1 MDYANIGGHCTYVN
15 SLDVRVLGVAGGSMV
30 RVGKGGIVDV
40 GPRSAHIANMGYAC
54 FTDLKLFD
62 GASLCYMQPRE
73 NDPSDYVAIRLN
85 NGESVTITNTCAA
98 NVLGILAEGDY
109 ARGNVES
116 ATKAIKLL
124 ADEVGMSVEDTARAI
139 LQKSTD
145 KIKPV
150 IEDLISK
157 YKIERDQIVL
167 VGVGGGA
174 GTLLTFTANDMG
186 FKYQISENAE
196 VISSSGVAL
205 AMVREMVERT
215 IPNPTAQDI
224 TQLKKEVEK

>member
-1 MDYANIGGHCTYVN
+1 MDYAIIGGHRTYVN

-30 RVGKGGIVDV
+30 RAKKGEIIDV

-54 FTDLKLFD
+54 FTDTELFK
-62 GASLCYMQPRE
+62 GAELYHMQPRE

-98 NVLGILAEGDY
+98 SMCWASWLRRLCLRQCGIRQNGHWLLAE
-109 ARGNVES
+109 
-116 ATKAIKLL
+116 
-124 ADEVGMSVEDTARAI
+124 EVGMSIEDTARAI

-167 VGVGGGA
+167 VGAGGGA

-186 FKYQISENAE
+186 FKYQIPENAE
-196 VISSSGVAL
+196 VISSIGVAL

-215 IPNPTAQDI
+215 IPNPHPRI
-224 TQLKKEVEK
+224 LRN

>member
-1 MDYANIGGHCTYVN
+1 MYLRASNGIYFEVGGTSTNIGVIKNGRPAVDYAIIGGHRTYVN

-30 RVGKGGIVDV
+30 RAGKGGIVDV
-40 GPRSAHIANMGYAC
+40 GPRSAHIANVGYAC
-54 FTDLKLFD
+54 FTDPELFE
-62 GASLCYMQPRE
+62 GASLYYMQPRE
-73 NDPSDYVAIRLN
+73 HDPSDYVALRLN

-124 ADEVGMSVEDTARAI
+124 ADEVGMSVQDTARTI

-167 VGVGGGA
+167 VGAGGGA

-186 FKYQISENAE
+186 FKYQI
-196 VISSSGVAL
+196 
-205 AMVREMVERT
+205 
-215 IPNPTAQDI
+215 P
-224 TQLKKEVEK
+224 